1 MLIQKYIRPDSIVA
15 YFILQLLRGDFC
27 NKIGQKRKSSRR
39 AQVVR
44 FASESGLNRLSN
56 RADRKVA
63 MILLLAKA
71 CTNYFEGDA
80 SKWPQSVG

>member
-1 MLIQKYIRPDSIVA
+1 MARTAMSMRFLG
-15 YFILQLLRGDFC
+15 RGC
-27 NKIGQKRKSSRR
+27 CRRSGLGQKQKSSRR
-39 AQVVR
+39 AHVVR